1 MSCVGVLIVDRC
13 CLWFV
18 SVTTCWNKLAQ
29 SESENTKLK
38 SSVYLSWRKQRY
50 DLITAMKDVRCIQRE
65 CSFRRDRTLLY
76 CNISCESTDGLL
88 LLLLDTFS
96 KHLAADWMNHLSIS
110 GLLQSVR
117 SAARGERPTSRTNWW
132 IKLSIKRKTL
142 QPAAVP
148 RTLRQTGSLTGLVL
162 AWARKSR
169 NVTINLQDSSL
180 TFSQNFA
187 FCAMFDP
194 CDK

>member
-1 MSCVGVLIVDRC
+1 MDRC

-88 LLLLDTFS
+88 LLLLDTLS

-117 SAARGERPTSRTNWW
+117 SAARGERPPAEPTGESNSPW
-132 IKLSIKRKTL
+132 KEKTL

-148 RTLRQTGSLTGLVL
+148 RTLRQTWKPDRIGSRMSSQIQKCNDKPPGFLV
-162 AWARKSR
+162 
-169 NVTINLQDSSL
+169 NI
-180 TFSQNFA
+180 
-187 FCAMFDP
+187 
-194 CDK
+194 

>member
-1 MSCVGVLIVDRC
+1 
-13 CLWFV
+13 
-18 SVTTCWNKLAQ
+18 
-29 SESENTKLK
+29 
-38 SSVYLSWRKQRY
+38 
-50 DLITAMKDVRCIQRE
+50 MKDVRCIQRE

-88 LLLLDTFS
+88 LLLLDTLS
-96 KHLAADWMNHLSIS
+96 KHLAADWMNLLSIS

-117 SAARGERPTSRTNWW
+117 SAARGERPPAEPTGESNSPW
-132 IKLSIKRKTL
+132 KEKTL

-148 RTLRQTGSLTGLVL
+148 RTLRQTRSLTGLVL

-187 FCAMFDP
+187 FCANVWSLRQIMFSGRLGAVRKIWRKQTPPPLRTKIISIEYTLQFYDMLYYLYW
-194 CDK
+194 DKNKSM

>member
-1 MSCVGVLIVDRC
+1 MDRC

-117 SAARGERPTSRTNWW
+117 SAVRGERP
-132 IKLSIKRKTL
+132 
-142 QPAAVP
+142 PAEP
-148 RTLRQTGSLTGLVL
+148 TGESNSP
-162 AWARKSR
+162 WKEKH
-169 NVTINLQDSSL
+169 
-180 TFSQNFA
+180 FSQLLFLAHYVKLEAWQDWFSHELANPE
-187 FCAMFDP
+187 M
-194 CDK
+194 

>member
-1 MSCVGVLIVDRC
+1 MDRC

-38 SSVYLSWRKQRY
+38 SSVHLSWRKQRY

-88 LLLLDTFS
+88 LLLLDTLS

-132 IKLSIKRKTL
+132 IKLSMKRKNTSASCCSSHTTSNWK
-142 QPAAVP
+142 PDGI
-148 RTLRQTGSLTGLVL
+148 GSRMTSQIQKCNDKPPGFLV
-162 AWARKSR
+162 
-169 NVTINLQDSSL
+169 NI
-180 TFSQNFA
+180 
-187 FCAMFDP
+187 
-194 CDK
+194 